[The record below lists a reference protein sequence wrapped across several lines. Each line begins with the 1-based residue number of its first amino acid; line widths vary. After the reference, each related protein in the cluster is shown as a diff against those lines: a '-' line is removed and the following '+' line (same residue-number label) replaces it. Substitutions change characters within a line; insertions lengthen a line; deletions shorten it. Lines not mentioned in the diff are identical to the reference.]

1 MPRAKPAHER
11 SNKMLTIAMNE
22 AEYTAVKRVAARHGM
37 DMSQDTR
44 TMVSCDA
51 WTDAMLDWLRELRD
65 RLPEIALGEQLSED
79 TDWAEFKLRAALV
92 NEVLDHV
99 KRLEG
104 VGQRIRQLFVPTL
117 QGLMEILESLPATE
131 EGRDDD
137 D

>member
-22 AEYTAVKRVAARHGM
+22 AEYAAVKRVAARHGM

-44 TMVSCDA
+44 TMVSCEA
-51 WTDAMLDWLRELRD
+51 WTDTMLD